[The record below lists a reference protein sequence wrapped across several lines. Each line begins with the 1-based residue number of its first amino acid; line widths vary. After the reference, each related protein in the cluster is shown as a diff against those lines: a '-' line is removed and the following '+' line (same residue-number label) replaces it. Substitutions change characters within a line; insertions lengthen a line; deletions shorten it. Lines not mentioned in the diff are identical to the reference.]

1 MAVRA
6 VLDLDLPSC
15 DAEFLSACG
24 EVAGG
29 CAWADKMV
37 PAVLAGE
44 NGDAQFGDTH
54 DGDVWVES

>member
-6 VLDLDLPSC
+6 VVDLDLPPR
-15 DAEFLSACG
+15 DAQLLAARG

-37 PAVLAGE
+37 PAVLTRE
-44 NGDAQFGDTH
+44 DGDAQFGDTH